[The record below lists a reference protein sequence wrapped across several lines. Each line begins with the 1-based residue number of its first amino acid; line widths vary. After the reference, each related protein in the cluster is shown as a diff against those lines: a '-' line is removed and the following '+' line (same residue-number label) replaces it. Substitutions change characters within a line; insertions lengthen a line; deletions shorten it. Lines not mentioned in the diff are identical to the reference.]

1 MVAKKSTAMSGSYIL
16 DTNIVIALFGND
28 ASVAKEI
35 ATVDEIYLPAI
46 VAGELFYGAFNSGK
60 PEQNRLK
67 IVDFLQKVTILKCDL
82 ETGYWYGRIKK
93 ELKDK
98 GKPIPEN
105 DIWIIALAKQ
115 HNIELVSRDIHFKYV
130 ENLKL
135 TIW

>member
-1 MVAKKSTAMSGSYIL
+1 MSGSYIL

-28 ASVAKEI
+28 PIVAKEI
-35 ATVDEIYLPAI
+35 ATADEIYLPAI

-60 PEQNRLK
+60 QEQNRIK
-67 IVDFLQKVTILKCDL
+67 IVEFLQKVTILKCDL
-82 ETGYWYGRIKK
+82 ETGNWYGRIKK

-130 ENLKL
+130 ENLNL

>member
-1 MVAKKSTAMSGSYIL
+1 MSGSYIL
-16 DTNIVIALFGND
+16 DTNIVIALFAND
-28 ASVAKEI
+28 SLVTKEI

-60 PEQNRLK
+60 QEQNRIK
-67 IVDFLQKVTILKCDL
+67 IVEFLQKVTILKCDL
-82 ETGYWYGRIKK
+82 ETGNWYGRIKK